1 MVDCIWGV
9 LLLNTPV
16 PAHLFAPHA
25 NLHRCQQQQIRAI
38 EVQLHRLPRMRAR
51 GIERVCVSATGTNTP
66 ALRLYGPVGFR
77 VVNAYL
83 AYVKMA

>member
-1 MVDCIWGV
+1 MHLAIYAFCRQAKPRRQRIGRLTRAV
-9 LLLNTPV
+9 LLEGL
-16 PAHLFAPHA
+16 
-25 NLHRCQQQQIRAI
+25 R
-38 EVQLHRLPRMRAR
+38 RMRALR
-51 GIERVCVSATGTNTP
+51 IERVCVSATGTNTP